1 MVHYKLWY
9 FPVRNLAEG
18 SRMVLHYANV
28 PFEDFHIPFNEWP
41 TTYKNKTPYGKIPV
55 LEVNGKPLC
64 ESSTILRFLAKQ
76 YGLAGKNRWEKAKVD
91 EILELHKS
99 EYNEIM
105 EWIMVT
111 TGFKEGDK
119 DRLFHTMAKPVCE
132 HYFNIYHRI
141 LKENGSGFLVGKKPT
156 AADFFVADYLHTLHN
171 LKPELFEKHLD
182 LVGFVK
188 RIYSLPQLKA
198 YIEKRPET
206 PL

>member
-1 MVHYKLWY
+1 MGRPN
-9 FPVRNLAEG
+9 FG
-18 SRMVLHYANV
+18 
-28 PFEDFHIPFNEWP
+28 
-41 TTYKNKTPYGKIPV
+41 
-55 LEVNGKPLC
+55 PLP
-64 ESSTILRFLAKQ
+64 
-76 YGLAGKNRWEKAKVD
+76 GLAGKNRWEKAKVD